1 MNKLKIYISVLA
13 VALVLFQGCDSLL
26 DVDPYQSIDSEQVL
40 TDADNVKSVL
50 VGAYD
55 AMGDSDLYGGWY
67 MMTADFL
74 SADDEFEFTG
84 TFFGPRQIWA
94 KQQLYDNGQLTD
106 TWVDSYNTINIL
118 NTALSGLDLLEGADR
133 NRVEGE
139 AKLIR
144 AMIYFELIRLY
155 AAPYEAGQANGQPGV
170 PLILTPTTEFGEETN
185 VSRATVDQ
193 VYNQIL
199 DDLTDARDLLSNV
212 NPERSFYVNSMIASA
227 VLSRVHLQRGEYE
240 EARDE
245 ANRVIESDLYSLRPT
260 FAEVFNQPEN
270 TSEDIFTMQNSAQDG
285 TNSLFTFYSA
295 DSRGDIDIN
304 QQHIDEYEPND
315 DRLNLFYT
323 DPGTG
328 AIRSGKW
335 NRATDDQVNVIR
347 LAEMYLTRAEAN
359 FVLGEDEGDTP
370 LNDIN
375 RIRDRVN
382 LDPLDEVDLDL
393 DAILQERK
401 LELMFEGNLLHDIKR
416 TQRNVGTRAYDDPK
430 LVLPI
435 PQRDINS
442 NPNICQNPTYE
453 GPQCLLNRFGFRT

>member
-1 MNKLKIYISVLA
+1 MNKLKIYISALA

-40 TDADNVKSVL
+40 TDADNVRSVL

-74 SADDEFEFTG
+74 AADDEFEFTG

-94 KQQLYDNGQLTD
+94 KQQLYDNGQVTA
-106 TWVDSYNTINIL
+106 TWIDSYNTINIL
-118 NTALSGLDLLEGADR
+118 NTALSGLDLLEGSER

-144 AMIYFELIRLY
+144 AMIYFELVRLY
-155 AAPYEAGQANGQPGV
+155 AAPYEASQTNSQAGV

-193 VYNQIL
+193 VYDQIL
-199 DDLTDARDLLSNV
+199 ADLSDARDLLPNV
-212 NPERSFYVNSMIASA
+212 NPERSFFVNSMIASA

-240 EARDE
+240 AARDE
-245 ANRVIESDLYSLRPT
+245 ANRVIESDIYELRPT

-285 TNSLFTFYSA
+285 VNSLFTFYSE
-295 DSRGDIDIN
+295 DSRGDIDVN
-304 QQHIDEYEPND
+304 QAHIDEYEPND

-323 DPGTG
+323 DSGTG
-328 AIRSGKW
+328 SIRSGKW
-335 NRATDDQVNVIR
+335 NRATDDQVNLIR

-375 RIRDRVN
+375 RIRERVN

-416 TQRNVGTRAYDDPK
+416 NQRSVGARAYDDPK

-453 GPQCLLNRFGFRT
+453 GTQC